1 MVHDDA
7 GVEVFWIVR
16 DDNFIRSRDLSA
28 FNCQFANAAQ
38 RKASEEFAF
47 RNRCE
52 YLSVKMIIN

>member
-38 RKASEEFAF
+38 REAGEELAICD
-47 RNRCE
+47 RCE
-52 YLSVKMIIN
+52 SYMETKSCV